1 MKATL
6 VASARPAAALRAA
19 PAPRPA
25 ARPLVAKPRPL
36 SLSVRT
42 HAAGNVISDIGK
54 YLSEAASQIF
64 HMQADCELGGWGR
77 VSGLHGPRVL
87 VSLLLRLLVFASLP
101 AFPA

>member
-1 MKATL
+1 MKASL

-42 HAAGNVISDIGK
+42 HAVGNVISDIGK

-64 HMQADCELGGWGR
+64 HPQTDCELGGWR
-77 VSGLHGPRVL
+77 AGLGVAQRTRFGTPSPL
-87 VSLLLRLLVFASLP
+87 VACVANLP